1 MNHTSTYPPKSPR
14 PAIGGYRYFFNGQ
27 EADNEVLGEG
37 ALTGYEFRQY
47 DTRLG
52 RWWGIDRKAAKYS
65 SLSPYHFCA
74 DNPIKLVDI
83 DGSDFVVVIDNSG
96 PYNII
101 RIQMNVYS
109 NTTEAYKQLLPAV
122 DEINSIMKVVTID
135 DVEYY
140 LYFEIHAIEPDKT
153 AHEDFL
159 IGRPT
164 SDIVSYNASTS
175 ASIDNLMGVLFLG
188 TMSGTKQSQTST
200 NDHIEY
206 VGGEVQ
212 GNTIKMYHGPN
223 NENFGNFPQL
233 VSHEIL
239 HLLGLSDEGG
249 PFYSPG
255 GRMEYIAT
263 PSNYFK
269 MLDISNDDIKNILK
283 FVFLFNGR
291 LSSSSDVRI
300 DYTEDSESIIPN
312 PNIEVK

>member
-1 MNHTSTYPPKSPR
+1 MPWPCTQSPR
-14 PAIGGYRYFFNGQ
+14 YDNGGYRYFFNGQ
-27 EADNEVLGEG
+27 EADGEAYG
-37 ALTGYEFRQY
+37 QGGLAGYEFRQY

-52 RWWGIDRKAAKYS
+52 RWWGVDRKTAKYP
-65 SLSPYHFCA
+65 SLSPYQFCA
-74 DNPIKLVDI
+74 GNPIKLVDI

-122 DEINSIMKVVTID
+122 DEINSIMKMVTID

-140 LYFEIHAIEPDKT
+140 LYFEIHAIEPDET

-159 IGRPT
+159 IGRLT

-175 ASIDNLMGVLFLG
+175 ASTDNLMGVLFYG
-188 TMSGTKQSQTST
+188 TVSGTKESQEST
-200 NDHIEY
+200 NDLIRY

-212 GNTIKMYHGPN
+212 GNSIKMFHGPS

-263 PSNYFK
+263 PSNNFK
-269 MLDISNDDIKNILK
+269 MLDISNDDIKNILR
-283 FVFLFNGR
+283 FVFLYNGR
-291 LSSSSDVRI
+291 SSSSSDVSI
-300 DYTEDSESIIPN
+300 DYTEGSESIIPN